1 MEFERF
7 KYPTLESLRADLA
20 ARGLTLPLSDDL
32 SALAKPHEVKGKK
45 VHNRIVYQPMEGCD
59 GTKAG
64 SPDALTIRR
73 YKRFAQG
80 GPGIVWFEAVAITQD
95 GRANPRQLYL
105 TEGNLDDFKQIV
117 QDIKEDCF
125 KANGFEPLIFMQA
138 THSGRYSKPE
148 GVPAPI
154 LAYNN
159 PIFEGDKPIDASRI
173 ITDDRLKELEI
184 KMAESAALAEKAG
197 FDGVDIKA
205 CHRYLNC
212 ELLSAFTRAGAY
224 GGDFDNRT
232 RFFRNC
238 QQAVTAAVSSEFIV
252 TSRMNAYDGFEYPYG
267 FGVTEGNGLTAD
279 WSEAVKLVSLLHG
292 GGMDIINITMG
303 NPYVNPHVNRPYDQ
317 GGYVPP
323 EHPLEGVAR
332 MMGGIAAIQAANP
345 DVQVVS
351 SGYSYLREYAANLG
365 AGMLEADGCAYVGVG
380 RINFAYP
387 DFARDAVRGVID
399 KKQNCLACG
408 KCSQI
413 MRAGSTPGCVVRD
426 SEIYMPLYKE
436 FCMNK

>member
-1 MEFERF
+1 MEFARF
-7 KYPTLESLRADLA
+7 KYPTLDSLRADLTA
-20 ARGLTLPLSDDL
+20 KGLTLPLSDDL
-32 SALAKPHEVKGKK
+32 SALAKPHEIKGKK
-45 VHNRIVYQPMEGCD
+45 VRNRIVYQPMEGCD
-59 GTKAG
+59 GMKSG
-64 SPDALTIRR
+64 SPDELTIRR

-105 TEGNLDDFKQIV
+105 TESNLDDFKKIV
-117 QDIKEDCF
+117 QDIKEDCM
-125 KANGFEPLIFMQA
+125 KTNGFEPLIFMQA

-148 GVPAPI
+148 GPPAPI
-154 LAYNN
+154 IAYNN

-173 ITDDRLKELEI
+173 ITDDRLKELEV
-184 KMAESAALAEKAG
+184 KMAESAILAEKAG

-212 ELLSAFTRAGAY
+212 ELLSAFTRPGAY

-238 QQAVTAAVSSEFIV
+238 QKAVTAAVSKDFIV

-279 WSEAVKLVSLLHG
+279 WSEAKKLVSLLHD
-292 GGMDIINITMG
+292 GGMDIVNITMG

-317 GGYVPP
+317 GGYTPP
-323 EHPLEGVAR
+323 EHPLEGVTR
-332 MMGGIAAIQAANP
+332 MMGGIAEIQKANP
-345 DVQVVS
+345 DVQIIS

-365 AGMLEADGCAYVGVG
+365 AGMLETNGCAYVGVG

-387 DFARDAVRGVID
+387 DFARDVVRGIVD
-399 KKQNCLACG
+399 KKQSCLACG

-426 SEIYMPLYKE
+426 SEVYMPLFKE
-436 FCMNK
+436 FCM